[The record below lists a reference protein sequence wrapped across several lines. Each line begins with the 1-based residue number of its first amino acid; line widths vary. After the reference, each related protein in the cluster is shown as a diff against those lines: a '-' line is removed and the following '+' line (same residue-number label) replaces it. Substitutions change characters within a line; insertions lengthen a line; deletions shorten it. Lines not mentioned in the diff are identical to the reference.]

1 MTVRAAS
8 SSESGRSAPAAV
20 RALHPW
26 GPMKVAVI
34 FYSLYG
40 DTAAL
45 AAAVAEGAE
54 QAGATVRL
62 RRIAALAAPH
72 DRWRMSERI
81 RATRE
86 HLACVPLARHDDL
99 LWADGIALG
108 SPARYGTTSA
118 ELRRFLDG
126 ARQLSGDL
134 AGKVASVFC
143 SPSPIAGAQ
152 RAVLQ
157 AMIVSL
163 LNHGVLIQPPARAQ
177 MDPADTAAR
186 RDGPPRASSGELD
199 LTPARALGRRLALT
213 G

>member
-1 MTVRAAS
+1 MN
-8 SSESGRSAPAAV
+8 
-20 RALHPW
+20 
-26 GPMKVAVI
+26 VAVI

-62 RRIAALAAPH
+62 RQIADLAAPQE
-72 DRWRMSERI
+72 RWRTSERI
-81 RATRE
+81 RALRE
-86 HLACVPLARHDDL
+86 HLACVPVARRDDL

-108 SPARYGTTSA
+108 SPARYGTMSA

-152 RAVLQ
+152 RAALQ

-163 LNHGVLIQPPARAQ
+163 LSHGVLVQPPARAA
-177 MDPADTAAR
+177 MDPPDTAAR
-186 RDGPPRASSGELD
+186 RGGPPRASSGELD
-199 LTPARALGRRLALT
+199 LTLARALGGRLALT
-213 G
+213 GQQTRR

>member
-1 MTVRAAS
+1 MN
-8 SSESGRSAPAAV
+8 
-20 RALHPW
+20 
-26 GPMKVAVI
+26 VAVI
-34 FYSLYG
+34 FYSLHG

-54 QAGATVRL
+54 QTGATVRL
-62 RRIAALAAPH
+62 RQIADLAPQE
-72 DRWRMSERI
+72 RWRTSERI

-86 HLACVPLARHDDL
+86 HLACVPVARRDDL

-108 SPARYGTTSA
+108 SPARYGTMSA

-152 RAVLQ
+152 RAALQ
-157 AMIVSL
+157 SMVVSL
-163 LNHGVLIQPPARAQ
+163 LNHGVLVQPPARAA
-177 MDPADTAAR
+177 MEPADTTAR
-186 RDGPPRASSGELD
+186 RGGSPRASSGELD
-199 LTPARALGRRLALT
+199 LTLARALGRRLALT
-213 G
+213 GQQTRR